1 MTSSES
7 VFQHD
12 NPFTIGIEEE
22 YMLCNPETGELIN
35 RANEIMENIDSDLKS
50 RYSYELILSEIEI
63 NTSVCKTVSEAMEE
77 ITFLRG
83 NTKILGES
91 LGFRLGISGTHPT
104 AICKDQVFVDNDSY
118 RWVVEQLNYYA
129 RRNIT
134 FANHVHVAVNGAECA
149 IHVANALRRWIT
161 PLLALSTNSP
171 FFEGE
176 LTGLR
181 SSRTFQFGVFPRT
194 NIPVRFNN
202 FKEYNGLIDKYL
214 ETNTITKPRQIWWKI
229 RPHIDFGTIEFRI
242 CDAQR
247 SLRNIE
253 MLSALAQALVYQAVE
268 DYNSNTLLE
277 SFNME
282 YLYDGL
288 WKASRFPMEANII
301 DPVTYEVCTI
311 KEQIEQM
318 MEYTNDSLNFFNNSH
333 IVKSVNH
340 ICENGTEGDDQME
353 VYNNSGFDGLK
364 SYLMDNIEFQLN

>member
-129 RRNIT
+129 RRNIHLPT
-134 FANHVHVAVNGAECA
+134 MF
-149 IHVANALRRWIT
+149 
-161 PLLALSTNSP
+161 
-171 FFEGE
+171 
-176 LTGLR
+176 
-181 SSRTFQFGVFPRT
+181 
-194 NIPVRFNN
+194 
-202 FKEYNGLIDKYL
+202 
-214 ETNTITKPRQIWWKI
+214 
-229 RPHIDFGTIEFRI
+229 
-242 CDAQR
+242 
-247 SLRNIE
+247 
-253 MLSALAQALVYQAVE
+253 
-268 DYNSNTLLE
+268 TL
-277 SFNME
+277 
-282 YLYDGL
+282 
-288 WKASRFPMEANII
+288 P
-301 DPVTYEVCTI
+301 
-311 KEQIEQM
+311 
-318 MEYTNDSLNFFNNSH
+318 
-333 IVKSVNH
+333 
-340 ICENGTEGDDQME
+340 
-353 VYNNSGFDGLK
+353 
-364 SYLMDNIEFQLN
+364 

>member
-104 AICKDQVFVDNDSY
+104 AICKDQLFVDNDSY

-149 IHVANALRRWIT
+149 IHVANSLRRWIT

-202 FKEYNGLIDKYL
+202 FTEYNDLIDKYL

-311 KEQIEQM
+311 KGQIEQM

-333 IVKSVNH
+333 IVKS
-340 ICENGTEGDDQME
+340 CLLYTSDAADE
-353 VYNNSGFDGLK
+353 
-364 SYLMDNIEFQLN
+364 